1 MKFLPAFFRT
11 ATVRRFSG
19 DRFVISLKSC
29 PVIQRRLGVVGRYVL
44 IPIISLHLYTLSASP
59 RIDADRHGQIL
70 HSLLFTHP

>member
-1 MKFLPAFFRT
+1 
-11 ATVRRFSG
+11 
-19 DRFVISLKSC
+19 
-29 PVIQRRLGVVGRYVL
+29 VGRYVL